1 MKQKIINIYSFK
13 ELDESAREKV
23 VDKFRIDQDINFE
36 FAIDEFKS
44 QLSNDFGIKNPSIL
58 FSGFYSQGDGACFT
72 CDNIDLTKFC
82 AALKIKSKFKTLL
95 KYSDD
100 YIQIRI
106 KHNHRY
112 YHERST
118 DTSIDFSPTYLADK
132 TIIAVEKQL
141 ANFELIFE
149 EWALAKC
156 KEIYKALQDENDF
169 QTSNETIIETIEANN
184 YEFDEY
190 GNIA

>member
-23 VDKFRIDQDINFE
+23 VDKFRIVQDIDLDHEVEYLQDNL
-36 FAIDEFKS
+36 DG
-44 QLSNDFGIKNPSIL
+44 FGIKNPSIL
-58 FSGFYSQGDGACFT
+58 FSGFYAPGDGACFT

-82 AALKIKSKFKTLL
+82 AALNIKSKFKTLL

-106 KHNHRY
+106 KHNHNY
-112 YHERST
+112 Y
-118 DTSIDFSPTYLADK
+118 IDFSPTYLADK
-132 TIIAVEKQL
+132 TIIAIEKQI
-141 ANFELIFE
+141 ANFESIFE
-149 EWALAKC
+149 NWRIAKC
-156 KEIYKALQDENDF
+156 KEIYKALEDEHDF
-169 QTSNETIIETIEANN
+169 LTSDESIIESIEANE
-184 YEFDEY
+184 YEFDEC